1 MVATAVILALV
12 FSGFM
17 GWWFV
22 NELRHP
28 DKAMAILPATYEGVM
43 LFLLGKLVPKFWNG
57 FAEVII
63 ALAAATGL
71 VLLMIQKAHRDLNPG
86 GE

>member
-1 MVATAVILALV
+1 MIAIAVIFALI

-17 GWWFV
+17 GLWFT

-28 DKAMAILPATYEGVM
+28 DKSIAILPAAYEGIM

-63 ALAAATGL
+63 ALAAAVGFG
-71 VLLMIQKAHRDLNPG
+71 LLMIQKAHRDLNPG